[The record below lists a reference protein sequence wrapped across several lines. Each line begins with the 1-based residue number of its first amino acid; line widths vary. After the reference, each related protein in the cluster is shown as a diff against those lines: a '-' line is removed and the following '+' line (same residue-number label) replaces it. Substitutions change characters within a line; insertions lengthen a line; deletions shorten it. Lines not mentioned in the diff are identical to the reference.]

1 MARSRGQCY
10 GHPTGQDGPGRGRS
24 ALAETDDPGGHPHDT
39 IAQTPAVLLGRA
51 PTEDGTPAPLS
62 SAPAVAAVSLIG
74 RRLGGKYEVKAIIGR
89 GGLGTVY
96 RGIQAPIGR
105 EVAIKVINRQRADDP
120 SLRKRFQREAAAA
133 AHLKHPGIVALY
145 DFGEDAG
152 ELYMVMELVDGRELR
167 QILTDEKRLAPTVV
181 VDLAR
186 QICEGLAHAHDRG
199 LVHRDMKP
207 ENIMISKTSFGS
219 YRAQILDFG
228 IVKSVR
234 ADAPMSTPLGHQ
246 TRAGV
251 IMGTPAYLSPEQ
263 AYARGIGPATDQY
276 SLGVMLYEML
286 TGELPYHKGSE
297 FEVMTAHCIAPFPPM
312 PAEAEV
318 PPALEAVVRRA
329 MAKTPEERFA
339 DVQAL
344 ADALT
349 DALAGRS
356 APAPVVEAP
365 AEAPAAPAAAGGV
378 GRRFALVVLGGLA
391 LGGGSV
397 AMRASRS
404 GDQPPEADAHGAGGL
419 AWPPPRRAG
428 AGERGRPP
436 RRRPPRAWR
445 PPRRRRPRAW
455 RPRDG
460 GARERGGPRDGGARE
475 RPAPQ
480 PAPTPRPGHGRSAS
494 VRISKLVADC
504 ASEFADI
511 RKSSR
516 NQSLSRGS
524 GFLPARG
531 PPGPAR
537 AQRPVLR
544 ARLGID
550 TLLSLCGEQRAA
562 QIPDLPGVPAGG
574 AAGRRAQPQPVVR
587 GPGRGRRARGRRDGP
602 PRGRH
607 AEQRLG
613 LNPRKIHVIEKVP
626 TRAAFVELFRRGA
639 PFQYV
644 SQGDVVVYIAG
655 ARDKQGGLALA
666 DGVMPSTTRWRRWPS
681 TCAMGRGRGFFN
693 APCCW

>member
-397 AMRASRS
+397 AMWASRS
-404 GDQPPEADAHGAGGL
+404 GDQPPEADVRTVRVGEVATPSTGQAPES
-419 AWPPPRRAG
+419 AAAPETAAPESVAAPETAAPESVAAPETAAPESVAAPETAAPESVASASPPRPHAP
-428 AGERGRPP
+428 ATAAP
-436 RRRPPRAWR
+436 RR
-445 PPRRRRPRAW
+445 
-455 RPRDG
+455 
-460 GARERGGPRDGGARE
+460 
-475 RPAPQ
+475 
-480 PAPTPRPGHGRSAS
+480 

-524 GFLPARG
+524 GLC
-531 PPGPAR
+531 
-537 AQRPVLR
+537 QRV
-544 ARLGID
+544 ARLGQRVRSGQCSAPVSGID
-550 TLLSLCGEQRAA
+550 TLLSLCGE
-562 QIPDLPGVPAGG
+562 
-574 AAGRRAQPQPVVR
+574 
-587 GPGRGRRARGRRDGP
+587 
-602 PRGRH
+602 
-607 AEQRLG
+607 
-613 LNPRKIHVIEKVP
+613 
-626 TRAAFVELFRRGA
+626 
-639 PFQYV
+639 
-644 SQGDVVVYIAG
+644 
-655 ARDKQGGLALA
+655 
-666 DGVMPSTTRWRRWPS
+666 
-681 TCAMGRGRGFFN
+681 
-693 APCCW
+693 